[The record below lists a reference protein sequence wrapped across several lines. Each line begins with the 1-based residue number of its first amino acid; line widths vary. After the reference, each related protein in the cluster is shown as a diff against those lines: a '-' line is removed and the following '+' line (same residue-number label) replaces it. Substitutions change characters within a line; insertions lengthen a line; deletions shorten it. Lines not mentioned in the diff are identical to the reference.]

1 MNKRFLKDLLKFPD
15 FFLDDKKLIL
25 IIICNFGLLF
35 GLLYGL
41 NFIVEIQGSELKIKK
56 LKE

>member
-15 FFLDDKKLIL
+15 FFLDKKLIL
-25 IIICNFGLLF
+25 IIICNF

>member
-15 FFLDDKKLIL
+15 FFLDKKLIL

-35 GLLYGL
+35 DLLYGL
-41 NFIVEIQGSELKIKK
+41 NFIVKIQGSELKIKK

>member
-1 MNKRFLKDLLKFPD
+1 MNKRFLKDLLKFSD
-15 FFLDDKKLIL
+15 FFLDKKLIL

-41 NFIVEIQGSELKIKK
+41 NFIVEVQGSELKIKK

>member
-15 FFLDDKKLIL
+15 FFLDKKLIL

-35 GLLYGL
+35 DLLYGL